1 MARITYKHSDGTAT
15 VVDVPVGR
23 SVMRG
28 AVDNGIEGILAECG
42 GGAIC
47 ATCHVYV
54 DSSADSALINAL
66 PAVDELE
73 DELLQATASPRTA
86 CSRLSCQ
93 LPVTE
98 AVDGLVILVPESQ
111 L

>member
-54 DSSADSALINAL
+54 DTEGSAAAAL

-98 AVDGLVILVPESQ
+98 AVDGLVILVPETQ